1 MSTGPER
8 PRGRGRPRST
18 EADGAIL
25 SAALELFTEGGP
37 GAASMQAIAA
47 RAGVGRLTVYR
58 RWSTKEEL
66 IAQAIESA
74 RADIPD
80 PDPATLAATPL
91 SELIERVLPGA
102 AETLARPS
110 FRALLAQTLGSTQ
123 THPRIMKSY
132 WDHHIEPRRRVSMA
146 LLERARDVGD
156 LPADADL
163 EVLVDMMVGAVVY
176 RVLQPRPLDAVE
188 AERFLRA
195 VYTQA
200 GLLKGPGDGG

>member
-1 MSTGPER
+1 MSAEPER

-18 EADGAIL
+18 EADEAIL
-25 SAALELFTEGGP
+25 TAALELFTEGGA

-80 PDPATLAATPL
+80 PDPATLADTSLPD
-91 SELIERVLPGA
+91 LIERVLPGA
-102 AETLARPS
+102 AETLARPD

-123 THPRIMKSY
+123 THPRIMRAY

-146 LLERARDVGD
+146 LLERARDAGD
-156 LPADADL
+156 LPAGTDL

-176 RVLQPRPLDAVE
+176 RVLQPRPLDAAE

-200 GLLKGPGDGG
+200 GLLKGPAADG